1 MTSSMSN
8 DGLAEQAPLSK
19 SEFRGIL
26 RNDIAMNDGDIRKF
40 LSAIAILK
48 TEGKKESTFGINENL
63 SKSLAMPDK
72 VKLL

>member
-1 MTSSMSN
+1 MVEVLQGQE
-8 DGLAEQAPLSK
+8 DCYRLA
-19 SEFRGIL
+19 GVHICY
-26 RNDIAMNDGDIRKF
+26 KF